1 MRLPAGAVTPAI
13 NDITGDF
20 LYTWTECAW
29 PSLSPT
35 CQDEYLHIV
44 FQGDD
49 YAGAY
54 VQTPT
59 QGQGSVTENSLIY
72 LKHFVGVPWGIDDQK
87 GSPGKLISLN
97 GIYPNPASDI
107 ITLNFDRISNE
118 NVTLKIYNAI
128 GSIVKKEMFVQNQQK
143 IIIGDLCY
151 GIYIVEIKSKELIE
165 KQKLIIQR

>member
-1 MRLPAGAVTPAI
+1 VIDESLTPSANSI
-13 NDITGDF
+13 NNKGF
-20 LYTWTECAW
+20 V
-29 PSLSPT
+29 SN
-35 CQDEYLHIV
+35 
-44 FQGDD
+44 
-49 YAGAY
+49 
-54 VQTPT
+54 
-59 QGQGSVTENSLIY
+59 SVR
-72 LKHFVGVPWGIDDQK
+72 
-87 GSPGKLISLN
+87 
-97 GIYPNPASDI
+97 IYPNPASDI